1 MCYDRGMSDKPLS
14 NHAGLLAWVDDCI
27 RLCQPERVHWC
38 DGSEEEAQWLI
49 GTMVAAK
56 DLIPFN
62 HDDWP
67 NCYLHRSNPNDVARV
82 EDRTFIC
89 AKSADDAGPTN
100 NWMDPVEAKK
110 LLYGLFEGAMQGRTM
125 YVVPYQMGPVGSP
138 FSKVGVEITD
148 SAYVALSMRIMTR
161 MGTVALETLGTD
173 GAFVP
178 GLHSVAELDPEKRYI
193 CHFPEERLIL
203 SINSGYGGNALLG
216 KKCFALR
223 IASAM
228 ARDEGWLAE
237 HMLILELESPEG
249 DKLYFTGAFPS
260 ACGKTNLAML
270 ESVMPGWTVRT
281 VGDDIAW
288 LRIGEDGRLWA
299 VNPEAGFFGVA
310 PGTSEKTNPSAMET
324 IRANTLFTNVA
335 RTDGGRP
342 WWEGMGPASKWMTDW
357 RGNHRPG
364 QDLEGGK
371 FAQPNSR
378 FTAPAKQCP
387 TISPHWEDPQGVPI
401 SGILFGGRRNDTMP
415 LVLEASSW
423 QHGVFLGATMA
434 SQTTAAAG
442 GAQGVLRRDPMAM
455 LPFCG
460 YHMGDY
466 FAHWLEM
473 GERIPHPPKI
483 FHVNWF
489 QKDENGTFL
498 WPGYGENLRPLLW
511 MRERILGIGEGVETP
526 IGVVPT
532 PDALNQE
539 GLDLAEGVMERLLA
553 VDHAL
558 WAPECDAIAKHFAL
572 FGEKLPPALQEEL
585 DALRRRVG

>member
-1 MCYDRGMSDKPLS
+1 MDTLPTTHARLLS
-14 NHAGLLAWVDDCI
+14 WVEDST
-27 RLCQPERVHWC
+27 RLCQPANVHWC

-49 GTMVAAK
+49 ATMLATQA
-56 DLIPFN
+56 LTPLN
-62 HDDWP
+62 QERWP

-89 AKSADDAGPTN
+89 SQSPDDAGPTN
-100 NWMDPVEAKK
+100 NWMAPDEAKK
-110 LLYGLFEGAMQGRTM
+110 LLYGLFEGSMAGRTL
-125 YVVPYQMGPVGSP
+125 YVVPYIMGPAGSP
-138 FSKVGVEITD
+138 FAKVGVEITD

-161 MGTVALETLGTD
+161 MGTVALEMLGTE
-173 GAFVP
+173 GEFVP
-178 GLHSVAELDPEKRYI
+178 GLHSTAELDPAKRYI
-193 CHFPEERLIL
+193 CHFPDDKDRLLL

-237 HMLILELESPEG
+237 HMLILELEDKHGE
-249 DKLYFTGAFPS
+249 KLYFTGAFPS

-270 ESVMPGWTVRT
+270 ESIFPDWTVRT

-288 LRIGEDGRLWA
+288 LRIGDDGRLWA

-310 PGTSEKTNPSAMET
+310 PGTNEHTNPSAMAT
-324 IRANTLFTNVA
+324 IRTNTLFTNVA
-335 RTDGGRP
+335 CTDDGDP
-342 WWEGMGPASKWMTDW
+342 WWEGIGPAPEFLTDW
-357 RGNHRPG
+357 KGERRPG
-364 QDLEGGK
+364 DDAAGGR
-371 FAQPNSR
+371 FSQPNSR

-387 TISPHWEDPQGVPI
+387 AISPHWEDPQGVPI

-415 LVLEASSW
+415 LVLEANSW
-423 QHGVFLGATMA
+423 EHGVFLGATMA

-442 GAQGVLRRDPMAM
+442 GAQGVLRRDPMAV

-473 GERIPHPPKI
+473 GKRIPNPPKI

-489 QKDENGTFL
+489 QKDEDGNFL
-498 WPGYGENLRPLLW
+498 WPGYGDNLRPLLW
-511 MRERILGIGEGVETP
+511 IRERILGEGKAVETA
-526 IGVVPT
+526 IGKVPT
-532 PDALNQE
+532 VDGMNLE
-539 GLDLAEGVMERLLA
+539 GLSLADGVMERLLE
-553 VDHAL
+553 VNHDR
-558 WAPECDAIAKHFAL
+558 WAQECDAIAKHFEK
-572 FGEKLPPALQEEL
+572 FGEKLPPVLQEEL
-585 DALRRRVG
+585 AALRRRVG

>member
-1 MCYDRGMSDKPLS
+1 MDKTLTS
-14 NHAGLLAWVDDCI
+14 HAGLLAWVEEST

-38 DGSEEEAQWLI
+38 TGSEDEAQWLI
-49 GTMVAAK
+49 STLVAAK
-56 DLIPFN
+56 GLIPLN
-62 HDDWP
+62 HDEWP

-89 AKSADDAGPTN
+89 SQSPDDAGPTN
-100 NWMDPVEAKK
+100 HWMAPDEAKK
-110 LLYGLFEGAMQGRTM
+110 LLYSIFEGSMKGRTM
-125 YVVPYQMGPVGSP
+125 YVVPYIMGPAGSP

-161 MGTVALETLGTD
+161 MGKIALETLGTE

-178 GLHSVAELDPEKRYI
+178 GLHSTAELDPEKRYI
-193 CHFPEERLIL
+193 CHFPDEKERLIL
-203 SINSGYGGNALLG
+203 SVNSGYGGNALLG

-223 IASAM
+223 IASAL

-237 HMLILELESPEG
+237 HMLILELEDPQGE
-249 DKLYFTGAFPS
+249 KLYFTGAFPS

-270 ESVMPGWTVRT
+270 ESIFPDWKVRT
-281 VGDDIAW
+281 IGDDIAW

-324 IRANTLFTNVA
+324 IRSNTLFTNVA
-335 RTDGGRP
+335 RTDDGDP
-342 WWEGMGPASKWMTDW
+342 WWEGIGPAPEFLTDW
-357 RGNHRPG
+357 KGERRPG
-364 QDLEGGK
+364 DDTAGGR
-371 FAQPNSR
+371 FSQPNSR

-415 LVLEASSW
+415 LVLEANSW
-423 QHGVFLGATMA
+423 EHGVFLGATMA

-473 GERIPHPPKI
+473 GKRIPNPPKV

-489 QKDENGTFL
+489 QKDDEGNFL

-511 MRERILGIGEGVETP
+511 ARERILGVGEAIETP
-526 IGVVPT
+526 IGTVPT
-532 PDALNQE
+532 PDGMNLE
-539 GLDLAEGVMERLLA
+539 GLSLAEGVMERLLE
-553 VDHAL
+553 VNHDR
-558 WAPECDAIAKHFAL
+558 WAQECDAIAKHFET
-572 FGEKLPPALQEEL
+572 FGEKLPPALSAEL
-585 DALRRRVG
+585 EALRQRVG

>member
-1 MCYDRGMSDKPLS
+1 MDKLPTS
-14 NHAGLLAWVDDCI
+14 HAGLLAWVEEST

-38 DGSEEEAQWLI
+38 TGSEDEAQWLI
-49 GTMVAAK
+49 SIMVAAK
-56 DLIPFN
+56 NLIPFN
-62 HDDWP
+62 HDEWP

-89 AKSADDAGPTN
+89 SDKQSDAGPTN
-100 NWMDPVEAKK
+100 HWMAPDEAKK
-110 LLYGLFEGAMQGRTM
+110 LLYGIFEGSMKGRTM
-125 YVVPYQMGPVGSP
+125 YVVPYIMGPAGSP

-161 MGTVALETLGTD
+161 MGNIALETLGTE

-178 GLHSVAELDPEKRYI
+178 GLHSTAELDPEKRYI
-193 CHFPEERLIL
+193 CHFPDEKERLIL
-203 SINSGYGGNALLG
+203 SVNSGYGGNALLG

-223 IASAM
+223 IASAL

-237 HMLILELESPEG
+237 HMLILELEDPQGE
-249 DKLYFTGAFPS
+249 KLYFTGAFPS

-270 ESVMPGWTVRT
+270 ESIFPDWKVRT

-310 PGTSEKTNPSAMET
+310 PGTSDKTNPSAMET
-324 IRANTLFTNVA
+324 IRSNTLFTNVA
-335 RTDGGRP
+335 RTDDGDP
-342 WWEGMGPASKWMTDW
+342 WWEGIGPAPKFLTDW
-357 RGNHRPG
+357 NGERRPG
-364 QDLEGGK
+364 DDTAGGR
-371 FAQPNSR
+371 FSQPNSR
-378 FTAPAKQCP
+378 FTAPAEQCP

-415 LVLEASSW
+415 LVLEANSW
-423 QHGVFLGATMA
+423 EHGVFLGATMA

-473 GERIPHPPKI
+473 GKRIPHPPKI

-489 QKDENGTFL
+489 QKDDEGNFL

-511 MRERILGIGEGVETP
+511 ARQRILGEGEAVETP
-526 IGVVPT
+526 IGKVPT
-532 PDALNQE
+532 ADGMNLE
-539 GLDLAEGVMERLLA
+539 GLSLAEGIMERLLE
-553 VDHAL
+553 VKNER
-558 WAPECDAIAKHFAL
+558 WAEECDAIAKHFET

-585 DALRRRVG
+585 AALRRRVG

>member
-1 MCYDRGMSDKPLS
+1 MDQSLTS
-14 NHAGLLAWVDDCI
+14 HAGLLAWVEQSAH
-27 RLCQPERVHWC
+27 LCKPERVHWC
-38 DGSEEEAQWLI
+38 TGSDDEAQWLI
-49 GTMVAAK
+49 ATMVAAK

-62 HDDWP
+62 NDDWP

-89 AKSADDAGPTN
+89 SQSKEDAGPTN
-100 NWMDPVEAKK
+100 NWMAPDEAKK
-110 LLYGLFEGAMQGRTM
+110 LLYGLFEGCMEGRTM

-178 GLHSVAELDPEKRYI
+178 GLHSTAELDPEKRYI

-223 IASAM
+223 IASAI

-237 HMLILELESPEG
+237 HMLILELEDPQGE
-249 DKLYFTGAFPS
+249 KLYFTGAFPS

-270 ESVMPGWTVRT
+270 ESILPGWTVRT

-288 LRIGEDGRLWA
+288 LRIGDDGRLWA

-324 IRANTLFTNVA
+324 IRSNTLFTNVA

-415 LVLEASSW
+415 LVLEANSW
-423 QHGVFLGATMA
+423 EHGVFLGATMA

-466 FAHWLEM
+466 FAHWLEL
-473 GERIPHPPKI
+473 GKRIPNPPKI

-489 QKDENGTFL
+489 QKDDDGVFL

-511 MRERILGIGEGVETP
+511 MRERILGEGKAIETP
-526 IGVVPT
+526 IGTVPT
-532 PDALNQE
+532 PDALNLD
-539 GLDLAEGVMERLLA
+539 GLSLADGVMERLLE
-553 VDHAL
+553 VNHDR
-558 WAPECDAIAKHFAL
+558 WAQECDAIAEHFEK
-572 FGEKLPPALQEEL
+572 FGDKLPTALSDEL
-585 DALRRRVG
+585 AALRKRVG

>member
-1 MCYDRGMSDKPLS
+1 METSLTS
-14 NHAGLLAWVDDCI
+14 HAGLLAWVEEST
-27 RLCQPERVHWC
+27 RLCKPERVHWC
-38 DGSEEEAQWLI
+38 DGSQEEAQWLI
-49 GTMVAAK
+49 STMVAAK

-62 HDDWP
+62 HDEWP
-67 NCYLHRSNPNDVARV
+67 HCYLHRSNPNDVARV

-89 AKSADDAGPTN
+89 STMREDAGPTN
-100 NWMDPVEAKK
+100 HWMAPDEAKK
-110 LLYGLFEGAMQGRTM
+110 LLYGIFDGCMAGRTL

-178 GLHSVAELDPEKRYI
+178 GLHSTAELDPEKRYI

-237 HMLILELESPEG
+237 HMLILELEDPQGE
-249 DKLYFTGAFPS
+249 KLYFTGAFPS

-270 ESVMPGWTVRT
+270 ESILPGWTVRT

-324 IRANTLFTNVA
+324 IRSNTLFTNVA

-342 WWEGMGPASKWMTDW
+342 WWEGIGQASKWMTDW

-387 TISPHWEDPQGVPI
+387 TISPNWEDPQGVPI

-415 LVLEASSW
+415 LVLEANSW

-473 GERIPHPPKI
+473 GKNIPNPPKI

-511 MRERILGIGEGVETP
+511 MRERILGEGKAVVTP
-526 IGVVPT
+526 IGTVPT
-532 PDALNQE
+532 PE
-539 GLDLAEGVMERLLA
+539 GLNLEGLPLADGVMEQLLT
-553 VDHAL
+553 VDHDL
-558 WAPECDAIAKHFAL
+558 WTAECDAIATHFET
-572 FGEKLPPALQEEL
+572 FGDKLPHALADEL
-585 DALRRRVG
+585 EALRKRVG